1 MDDINKLKLTCGMI
15 DRIYIC
21 IIHTKV
27 CRTQIFIV
35 SGHLHAADM
44 GTEAS
49 LSHISPALVEYLVC
63 NSAEG
68 SVILKS
74 EHSYLTVMVAC
85 HKQKLIIII
94 RRQIT
99 ASHTVY
105 GCLTKEFQC
114 SVILN
119 LISLYTKVR
128 DGIKIFPVM
137 CNGYIA

>member
-99 ASHTVY
+99 SSHPVDR
-105 GCLTKEFQC
+105 
-114 SVILN
+114 SVIDHCEIPCL
-119 LISLYTKVR
+119 LIDPVCFHSHIR
-128 DGIKIFPVM
+128 DGIQKPLVM
-137 CNGYIA
+137 